1 MIAMLRRNRTC
12 VSRTCVS
19 GFLAAAMFVTSVPI
33 GVARAELVTTDRVV
47 DRAVAESE
55 RARIS
60 AFLARDDVRGR
71 VVGMGVPLDEAERRV
86 ASMSDA
92 EVLQVAGEIGDLP
105 AGQAPGTSIVLVL
118 LLVIILI
125 LVI

>member
-1 MIAMLRRNRTC
+1 MIPMLRRR
-12 VSRTCVS
+12 RTCVS
-19 GFLAAAMFVTSVPI
+19 GFLAAAMFATSLPA
-33 GVARAELVTTDRVV
+33 GVARAELVTTERVV
-47 DRAVAESE
+47 DRAVVESG

-71 VVGMGVPLDEAERRV
+71 VVGLGVSLDEAERRV

-105 AGQAPGTSIVLVL
+105 AGQARGTSIVLIL
-118 LLVIILI
+118 LLVIILV